1 MRNISRF
8 AYWVSGLGILGS
20 IWLWIFAA
28 LSGFSSNHIV
38 CFSTGDG
45 CLNTNNPYWTSS
57 TALWLAPLI
66 IVLIIFTW
74 FVSMLV
80 LPKKMPELLSAFFV
94 ILLLCGVALVAM
106 NFAAGNGI

>member
-1 MRNISRF
+1 MKNISRF
-8 AYWVSGLGILGS
+8 AYWASGLGILGS

-28 LSGFSSNHIV
+28 ISGFSSKHIV

-66 IVLIIFTW
+66 IVLIISTW
-74 FVSMLV
+74 FISMLV
-80 LPKKMPELLSAFFV
+80 LPKNMPELLSAFFI
-94 ILLLCGVALVAM
+94 ILSLCGVAMVAM
-106 NFAAGNGI
+106 KFAAGNGL